1 MGTTDAA
8 PATAGQDRSRPHA
21 GPVVPRMV
29 LGLRLRRLREA
40 RGISQEE
47 AGAVIGASHSKICR
61 LELGRTGCKP
71 RDIGDL
77 LSLYG
82 VRDPAVRET
91 VLGLAAQANR
101 PGWWHT
107 YADLLTDSAQAY
119 LGIEQAAAVIRCW
132 TPQTVPVLLR
142 TPDYARA
149 VSRAVHRTAGDP
161 EIDRRVE
168 LEIRRSRVLEGS
180 AAARLWAVVDE
191 SALRRPAGGAET
203 MRGQLRHLRE
213 MAQLP
218 QVTVQILPF
227 DVGCHAGLGG
237 PVTLARLPGGL
248 LPDVA
253 FVEQHA
259 TVAQLDRPAEVEH
272 LWDVVNHLAVQ
283 AAPPAE
289 TPGILARLLDRAE
302 SAG

>member
-1 MGTTDAA
+1 MGTSDA
-8 PATAGQDRSRPHA
+8 PATTVQDRSRAHA

-47 AGAVIGASHSKICR
+47 AGTVIGASHSKICR
-61 LELGRTGCKP
+61 LELGRTGCKL
-71 RDIGDL
+71 RDVGDL

-82 VRDPAVRET
+82 VRDAAVREA

-101 PGWWHT
+101 PGWWHG

-142 TPDYARA
+142 TPDY
-149 VSRAVHRTAGDP
+149 SRAVCRAVHLTADDA
-161 EIDRRVE
+161 EVARRVD
-168 LEIRRSRVLEGS
+168 LEMRRSRVLEGT

-203 MRGQLRHLRE
+203 MRGQLRHLTE
-213 MAQLP
+213 MAAQP
-218 QVTVQILPF
+218 HVTVQILPF
-227 DVGCHAGLGG
+227 DAGCHAGLGG

-272 LWDVVNHLAVQ
+272 LWEVVNHLAVQ

-289 TPGILARLLDRAE
+289 THGILTRLLAAADSTA
-302 SAG
+302 

>member
-1 MGTTDAA
+1 MGTTDAS
-8 PATAGQDRSRPHA
+8 PTTTQDRPHAHA

-71 RDIGDL
+71 RDVSDL
-77 LSLYG
+77 LALYG
-82 VRDPAVRET
+82 LRDPAACEA
-91 VLGLAAQANR
+91 VLALAAQANR

-119 LGIEQAAAVIRCW
+119 LGIEQAASVIRCW
-132 TPQTVPVLLR
+132 TPQTIPVLLR

-149 VSRAVHRTAGDP
+149 VSRATHRGADDA
-161 EIDRRVE
+161 EITRRVD
-168 LEIRRSRVLEGS
+168 LEMHRSRVLDGAS
-180 AAARLWAVVDE
+180 AARFWAVVDE
-191 SALRRPAGGAET
+191 AALRRPAADTET
-203 MRGQLRHLRE
+203 MRGQLRHLGE
-213 MAQLP
+213 MAALP
-218 QVTVQILPF
+218 HVTVQILPF
-227 DVGCHAGLGG
+227 DAGCHAGLGG
-237 PVTLARLPGGL
+237 PVTLARLAGGL

-253 FVEQHA
+253 FVEHHG
-259 TVAQLDRPAEVEH
+259 TVAQLDRPAEVEL

-283 AAPPAE
+283 AAAPAE
-289 TPGILARLLDRAE
+289 TPAVLARLLDG
-302 SAG
+302 S